1 MRERGRSSRGEQGD
15 EDGNEMREFT
25 PTEIEL
31 CKKIAEKEKREVE
44 SGDWYLLEKDII
56 LCAYSNKG
64 WHRRMEKD
72 ITPLW
77 QEHDCLEW
85 LLERGFYI
93 ERLGQ
98 DDDYAW
104 SLEIYELDDL
114 GMVKESKRA
123 FGGESKL
130 EPCQRAVLAVMEEK
144 SE

>member
-1 MRERGRSSRGEQGD
+1 
-15 EDGNEMREFT
+15 MREFT
-25 PTEIEL
+25 PTEIDL

>member
-1 MRERGRSSRGEQGD
+1 
-15 EDGNEMREFT
+15 MREFT

-31 CKKIAEKEKREVE
+31 CKKIAEKERREIE
-44 SGDWYLLEKDII
+44 TGDIYLLEGKPI

-64 WHRRMEKD
+64 WHRRMEDD
-72 ITPLW
+72 IVPLW

-85 LLERGFYI
+85 LMERGFYI

-98 DDDYAW
+98 DDDYSW

-114 GMVKESKRA
+114 GMVKEIKRA

-130 EPCQRAVLAVMEEK
+130 ESCQRAILAVMEEK

>member
-1 MRERGRSSRGEQGD
+1 
-15 EDGNEMREFT
+15 MREFT

-31 CKKIAEKEKREVE
+31 CKKIAEKEKREIKW
-44 SGDWYLLEKDII
+44 GDWIYYESEFGSGNVWFVNDTEGNKLSCENEDSEIFVFPKDAI
-56 LCAYSNKG
+56 
-64 WHRRMEKD
+64 
-72 ITPLW
+72 PLW

-85 LLERGFYI
+85 LMERGFYI

-98 DDDYAW
+98 DDDYSW

-114 GMVKESKRA
+114 GMVKEIKRA